1 MALLGRR
8 GSGSARKQAGKQAK
22 AARKAAKAEKKAT
35 KEAADLVASV
45 EKTRARAAKKVAG
58 ADIRTA
64 KALAS
69 ADKKTAKAAK
79 KTGRRVGSAED
90 TAVNAVASATATT
103 PAKITRAVAVGK
115 VLVPLLAPYAL
126 AAAGTARAAWDDR
139 RARRLGV
146 AADELGA
153 YTGRGGALHARISRI
168 AEALPELAAEGD
180 AQTTEAGQRFA
191 ADTGPRLADLSVA
204 VRAAER
210 MPTARRRTAFRAV
223 AGELDRLENEL
234 LGHLGVRVPG

>member
-8 GSGSARKQAGKQAK
+8 GSRSARKQAGKQAK
-22 AARKAAKAEKKAT
+22 AARKAVKAEEKAAA
-35 KEAADLVASV
+35 EAADLAASLD
-45 EKTRARAAKKVAG
+45 KARAKAAKKIAD
-58 ADIRTA
+58 ADIKAA

-90 TAVNAVASATATT
+90 TAVNAVASATALA

-115 VLVPLLAPYAL
+115 VLLPLVAPYAL
-126 AAAGTARAAWDDR
+126 AAAGTARAVWDDR
-139 RARRLGV
+139 KARRLGV
-146 AADELGA
+146 PADQLGA

-168 AEALPELAAEGD
+168 AEALPELTVEGD
-180 AQTTEAGQRFA
+180 AQTTEPGRRFA
-191 ADTGPRLADLSVA
+191 ADTEPRLADLSVA
-204 VRAAER
+204 VRAAEQ
-210 MPTARRRTAFRAV
+210 MPTTRRRTAFRAV

-234 LGHLGVRVPG
+234 LGHLGVRVPN